1 MTKYKEHINELYIYI
16 YIYIYIWIIGDTFLI
31 GMKKKYHSI

>member
-1 MTKYKEHINELYIYI
+1 MTKYNEHINEL

>member
-1 MTKYKEHINELYIYI
+1 MTKYKEHINELYIF
-16 YIYIYIWIIGDTFLI
+16 YIWIIGDTFLV